1 MTFNICRNAAISYIS
16 RRLAA
21 GRPATKATF
30 VRVGLLGSALVGA
43 FATLPTATHAQVCPP
58 DINTSTNL
66 AHTVAGP
73 NATCNV
79 TAAGQLITL
88 GANQEG
94 ITVNGL
100 GNTVNVQANG
110 LVETQG
116 TTSDGIRFV
125 TPGLGNGQTVQ
136 IDGTV
141 RTRAAGT
148 GAFTGSHGIFVD
160 RSDATITVGATGSI
174 ETLGGNFASGILARG
189 GGGLPVDIDVSNFG
203 AIETNGTTSYGIGL
217 TNAGSGSTVYND
229 GAITINGAVNNA
241 NAASDAILFAGL
253 FNGVSRGTTVIT
265 NDVNGVINVNG
276 NISDGIRITTAGNG
290 STDQNIVVNNGQ
302 IFTNSALG
310 TNSDSKGI
318 RTQDWSTVT
327 NTGTIRTASGGVR
340 NYGIHVEN
348 NGTVLNT
355 GVIQTFATDSQAI
368 VGEGNVSFTNNG
380 FITTNGDTSDGMS
393 AEGTTS
399 TLINNNSII
408 TNGRDSAGIIAN
420 DDATITNNGLLR
432 STGQLGNG
440 IRVARNSDIT
450 NSASGIIDITGAGGI
465 GIFSTTLRTTTPAG
479 NNTVLNN
486 GFISAATGIF
496 LNYSNQTQ
504 FPGSRSSVT
513 TTGSIIST
521 NGPNGVA
528 VRFGNGPAAG
538 IGANAGRDTLTIALD
553 ADDDLIIGA
562 MDMNNGD
569 DTIILDRTNDNFAWR
584 WTFDDFDPGA
594 VIVTSQAAC
603 PATGDCLVITPK
615 AGQVYLQSGET
626 DFQRNCGLA
635 CQDSGNEG
643 MTIFL
648 LDTNQ
653 INYLSDVSLD
663 IVTSA
668 HAAIDSRIEQAWKI
682 SLRKDRVIQPD
693 EVVAFP
699 DPDRE
704 MDFWFRPWIGMRH
717 RMERD
722 YLPETLH
729 QWAGFLGGVNV
740 RYKENWHFGV
750 LGGLAR
756 SYVDDMSTNQEGSL
770 KHQLIGA
777 QAHYDNDKYF
787 VDYSILFGKSESD
800 DMQPIK
806 NNLVAGGIE
815 SDEDSPL
822 LKGPFQSHSLRVG
835 RRFQLHKDRWDL
847 YLRPSAHAVYVRQT
861 VEDIVYPGSTS
872 TSTVSIGEFT
882 TQSIQAR
889 LEMASELIKTNK
901 RGVFHSDLRMGLAMR
916 GVMSGGGATI
926 NTVTDQITI
935 GAEKAGDYTYSI
947 YTGLGVAWETSAH
960 WTLNLDAETDYSFGY
975 GDFTGRIRG
984 AANFRF

>member
-1 MTFNICRNAAISYIS
+1 MIFYICNCLKVLNQSKNSCKNAALPSAHFTYACALMMAGFGINT
-16 RRLAA
+16 LLHDAA
-21 GRPATKATF
+21 
-30 VRVGLLGSALVGA
+30 SAQ
-43 FATLPTATHAQVCPP
+43 TINCPP
-58 DINTSTNL
+58 DISVTTASRGVVNGT
-66 AHTVAGP
+66 GI
-73 NATCNV
+73 TCNL
-79 TAAGQLITL
+79 TATGQLTTV
-88 GANQEG
+88 GANQDG
-94 ITVNGL
+94 ITVTGL
-100 GNTVNVQANG
+100 GNTVNVQVGG

-116 TTSDGIRFV
+116 TNSDGIRFG
-125 TPGLGNGQTVQ
+125 TIGLLNPQTVQ

-141 RTRAAGT
+141 RTRAT
-148 GAFTGSHGIFVD
+148 GASTFAGSHGVFVD
-160 RSDATITVGATGSI
+160 RNDAQITVGAGGLI
-174 ETLGGNFASGILARG
+174 ETLGTTQASGILARG
-189 GGGLPVDIDVSNFG
+189 GGGLPVVQTIRNLG
-203 AIETNGTTSYGIGL
+203 TIRTNGTLSSGIGL
-217 TNAGSGSTVYND
+217 INAGSGTTVLND
-229 GAITINGAVNNA
+229 GTITINGAPAAA
-241 NAASDAILFAGL
+241 NLASDGIFFQGLFDGINFGTTTITNDTNGRVTINGRISDAIRI
-253 FNGVSRGTTVIT
+253 VT
-265 NDVNGVINVNG
+265 NG
-276 NISDGIRITTAGNG
+276 NGAN
-290 STDQNIVVNNGQ
+290 DQNMIINNGQ
-302 IFTNSALG
+302 LFTTDIGA

-318 RTQDWSTVT
+318 RAQDWVTVINSGLIST
-327 NTGTIRTASGGVR
+327 AAGGLR
-340 NYGIHVEN
+340 NYGIHVEDDATVTNSGNIVTFAQDSQGIVGESNANFVN
-348 NGTVLNT
+348 NGT
-355 GVIQTFATDSQAI
+355 
-368 VGEGNVSFTNNG
+368 
-380 FITTNGDTSDGMS
+380 ITTNGATSDGMS
-393 AEGTTS
+393 AEGTNSILT
-399 TLINNNSII
+399 NNNLIL
-408 TNGRDSAGIIAN
+408 TNGNDSAGLLAN
-420 DDATITNNGLLR
+420 NGATITNNGTLR
-432 STGQLGNG
+432 STGTGGEG
-440 IRVARNSDIT
+440 IRMARNSTVI
-450 NSASGIIDITGAGGI
+450 NSASGIIDITGANGI
-465 GIFSTTLRTTTPAG
+465 GIHSTIQRTTTPAG
-479 NNTVLNN
+479 NNSIFNAGL
-486 GFISAATGIF
+486 ISAATGIF
-496 LNYSNQTQ
+496 LDYSSQIQ
-504 FPGSRSSVT
+504 FPGSTSDVT
-513 TTGSIIST
+513 TTGSILST
-521 NGPNGVA
+521 QGANGVA
-528 VRFGNGPAAG
+528 IRFGNGPTNTG
-538 IGANAGRDTLTIALD
+538 NDTLTIGLSD
-553 ADDDLIIGA
+553 PNLIIGA

-594 VIVTSQAAC
+594 VIVDNQALC
-603 PATGDCLVITPK
+603 PTTGDCLVITPK

-626 DFQRNCGLA
+626 DFQRNCGIN
-635 CQDSGNEG
+635 CQDTTDEG

-787 VDYSILFGKSESD
+787 LDYSILFGKSESD

-806 NNLVAGGIE
+806 NNLVSGGIE
-815 SDEDSPL
+815 SDGDSPL
-822 LKGPFQSHSLRVG
+822 LKGPFQSHSLRFG
-835 RRFQLHKDRWDL
+835 RRYQLHDDRWDL

-882 TQSIQAR
+882 TESIQAR

-916 GVMSGGGATI
+916 GVINGGGSTI

-960 WTLNLDAETDYSFGY
+960 WTLNLDGEADYSFGY

>member
-1 MTFNICRNAAISYIS
+1 MTLDICTRNAISFHSKRTVAAYQARGKLYLRAS
-16 RRLAA
+16 LLSSVLLAA
-21 GRPATKATF
+21 LF
-30 VRVGLLGSALVGA
+30 YSLDSS
-43 FATLPTATHAQVCPP
+43 HAQTCPP
-58 DINTSTNL
+58 DINTTTNL
-66 AHTVAGP
+66 SHTVTGP

-79 TAAGQLITL
+79 TALGQLTTT
-88 GANQEG
+88 GANSEG
-94 ITVNGL
+94 ITVSGL
-100 GNTVNVQANG
+100 GNTINVQAGG

-116 TTSDGIRFV
+116 ANSDGIRFV
-125 TPGLGNGQTVQ
+125 SLGLGNAQTVQ

-141 RTRAAGT
+141 RTRASGT
-148 GAFTGSHGIFVD
+148 SVFAGSHGIFVD
-160 RSDATITVGATGSI
+160 RSDAQITVGADGVIDTQGA
-174 ETLGGNFASGILARG
+174 TQASGILARG
-189 GGGLPVDIDVSNFG
+189 GGGLPVVQIIRNFG
-203 AIETNGTTSYGIGL
+203 TISTDGISSYGIGL
-217 TNAGSGSTVYND
+217 LNAGSGTTVLND
-229 GAITINGAVNNA
+229 GSITIDGSPTSA
-241 NAASDAILFAGL
+241 NTASDGIFFQGL
-253 FNGVSRGTTVIT
+253 FNGVNFGTTEIT
-265 NDVNGVINVNG
+265 NDTNGAVTVNGRISDAIRIVTNG
-276 NISDGIRITTAGNG
+276 NGANDQNRIT
-290 STDQNIVVNNGQ
+290 NNGQ
-302 IFTNSALG
+302 LFTLNTDA

-318 RTQDWSTVT
+318 RAQDWVTVI
-327 NTGTIRTASGGVR
+327 NNGAIRTASGGVR
-340 NYGIHVEN
+340 NYGIHVED
-348 NGTVLNT
+348 NGTVTNT
-355 GVIQTFATDSQAI
+355 GTIDTFARDSQGI
-368 VGEGNVSFTNNG
+368 VGEGNAVFVNDG
-380 FITTNGDTSDGMS
+380 VITTNGATADGMS
-393 AEGTTS
+393 AEGLNGILT
-399 TLINNNSII
+399 NNNLIT
-408 TNGRDSAGIIAN
+408 TNGAGSAGLLAN
-420 DDATITNNGLLR
+420 DGATITNNGVLR
-432 STGQLGNG
+432 STGAGGEG
-440 IRVARNSDIT
+440 IRMARNST
-450 NSASGIIDITGAGGI
+450 VLNSASGVIDVTGANGI
-465 GIFSTTLRTTTPAG
+465 GIHSTIQRTTTPAG
-479 NNTVLNN
+479 NNSVNN
-486 GFISAATGIF
+486 AGSITAATGIF
-496 LNYSNQTQ
+496 LEYSNQIQ
-504 FPGSRSSVT
+504 FPGSTSDVT

-521 NGPNGVA
+521 QGANGVA
-528 VRFGNGPAAG
+528 VRFGNGPTNNG
-538 IGANAGRDTLTIALD
+538 NDTLTIGLSD
-553 ADDDLIIGA
+553 PNLIIGA

-594 VIVTSQAAC
+594 VIVDNQALC

-626 DFQRNCGLA
+626 DFQRNCGIG
-635 CQDSGNEG
+635 CQDVTNEG

-740 RYKENWHFGV
+740 RYDENWHFGV

-756 SYVDDMSTNQEGSL
+756 SYVDDMSSNQQGSL

-787 VDYSILFGKSESD
+787 LDYSILFGKSQSD

-835 RRFQLHKDRWDL
+835 RRYQLHDDRWDL

-861 VEDIVYPGSTS
+861 VEDIIYPST
-872 TSTVSIGEFT
+872 TTASTVSIGEFT

-889 LEMASELIKTNK
+889 LEMASELIKTNR

-916 GVMSGGGATI
+916 GVVSGGGATI
-926 NTVTDQITI
+926 NTVTDQVTI
-935 GAEKAGDYTYSI
+935 GAEKAGDYTYSV
-947 YTGLGVAWETSAH
+947 YTGLGIAWETSAH
-960 WTLNLDAETDYSFGY
+960 WTLNLDGEADYSFGY